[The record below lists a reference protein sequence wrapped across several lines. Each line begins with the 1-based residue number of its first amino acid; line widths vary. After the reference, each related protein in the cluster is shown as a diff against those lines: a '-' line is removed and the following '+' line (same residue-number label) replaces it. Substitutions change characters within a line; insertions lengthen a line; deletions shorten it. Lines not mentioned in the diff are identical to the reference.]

1 MANIKSAEKRARQA
15 VQRRAHNMAARSRLR
30 TSIKKVLT
38 AIGSGNRDEAT
49 AAFKAAQPV
58 IDTMVTKG
66 IIHRNKAAR
75 HKRELNAKIK
85 ALSNGAMLTVVVA
98 GFFLHLSRLAG
109 EVGRRPGEGHEGF
122 RQSPSRRGSNPPSP
136 GVA

>member
-15 VQRRAHNMAARSRLR
+15 IKRRSHNVAARSRLR

-38 AIGSGNRDEAT
+38 AISNGNRDEAT
-49 AAFKAAQPV
+49 AAFRAAQPV

-66 IIHRNKAAR
+66 IIHSNKAAR

-85 ALSNGAMLTVVVA
+85 ALGAA
-98 GFFLHLSRLAG
+98 AAA
-109 EVGRRPGEGHEGF
+109 E
-122 RQSPSRRGSNPPSP
+122 
-136 GVA
+136 